1 VSQPDACEARR
12 RGAFEQGYSL
22 VALVAS
28 VTIMMIL
35 MAAAV
40 PSWKYVMKND
50 REEELLFRGGEIADA
65 IVRFQ
70 KKNANAY
77 PTSLDQLV
85 KGRFLRKL
93 YKEPMSK
100 DGKWRLVHQG
110 QTVTPG
116 AVPGQDPTDKGMPI
130 TTTTTTTTTTMPSGT
145 AATGSGGTTVGAIL
159 GVSSTSTE
167 KSLRIFNGRT
177 QYNEWIFAAGQPR
190 VIGRPPT
197 VGGGG
202 TGDGSTGGKSPSPS
216 PMPTPPA
223 PQ

>member
-1 VSQPDACEARR
+1 MSQPRR
-12 RGAFEQGYSL
+12 LSGGRRESGYSL
-22 VALVAS
+22 VALIAS

-50 REEELLFRGGEIADA
+50 REEELLYRGGEIADA

-70 KKNANAY
+70 KKNGNAY
-77 PTSLDQLV
+77 PTSLEQLV
-85 KGRFLRKL
+85 KGKFLRKL
-93 YKEPMSK
+93 YREPMSK
-100 DGKWRLVHQG
+100 DGKWRFVHQG
-110 QTVTPG
+110 QVVTPT
-116 AVPGQDPTDKGMPI
+116 ANPGGQGPTDKSTP
-130 TTTTTTTTTTMPSGT
+130 TTTTPPTTTP
-145 AATGSGGTTVGAIL
+145 AGSGGTGSTVGAIL

-167 KSLRIFNGRT
+167 KSLRVFNGRT

-197 VGGGG
+197 IGAGGTGGG
-202 TGDGSTGGKSPSPS
+202 TGPGSGKPPSPVPS
-216 PMPTPPA
+216 PPP

>member
-1 VSQPDACEARR
+1 MSGSER
-12 RGAFEQGYSL
+12 GYSL

-50 REEELLFRGGEIADA
+50 REEELLYRGGEIADA

-77 PTSLDQLV
+77 PTSLEQLV
-85 KGRFLRKL
+85 KGKFLSKL

-110 QTVTPG
+110 QVVAPTTN
-116 AVPGQDPTDKGMPI
+116 PGQGPTDKSVP
-130 TTTTTTTTTTMPSGT
+130 TTTTPPTTRPSGPG
-145 AATGSGGTTVGAIL
+145 AATGTTMGAIL
-159 GVSSTSTE
+159 GVASTSTE
-167 KSLRIFNGRT
+167 KSLRVFNGRT

-197 VGGGG
+197 IGGGG
-202 TGDGSTGGKSPSPS
+202 PGGGVGPGGPGSGKPVS
-216 PMPTPPA
+216 PTPTPLPPP

>member
-1 VSQPDACEARR
+1 MS
-12 RGAFEQGYSL
+12 RGERGYSL
-22 VALVAS
+22 VALVGS
-28 VTIMMIL
+28 VTIMLIL

-50 REEELLFRGGEIADA
+50 REEELLYRGGEIADA

-77 PTSLDQLV
+77 PTSLEQLV
-85 KGRFLRKL
+85 TGKFLRKL

-110 QTVTPG
+110 QVVAPVTN
-116 AVPGQDPTDKGMPI
+116 PGQGPTDKSAP
-130 TTTTTTTTTTMPSGT
+130 TTTTPPTTRPSGPGVATGTTM
-145 AATGSGGTTVGAIL
+145 GAIL
-159 GVSSTSTE
+159 GVASTSTE
-167 KSLRIFNGRT
+167 KSLRVFNGRT

-197 VGGGG
+197 IG
-202 TGDGSTGGKSPSPS
+202 TGGSAPGRTGTPGGAT
-216 PMPTPPA
+216 PTPPPA
-223 PQ
+223 PR

>member
-1 VSQPDACEARR
+1 MNR
-12 RGAFEQGYSL
+12 RGPSHERGYSL
-22 VALVAS
+22 VALIAS

-35 MAAAV
+35 MGAAV

-50 REEELLFRGGEIADA
+50 REEELLYRGGEIADA

-70 KKNANAY
+70 KKNGNAY
-77 PTSLDQLV
+77 PTSLEQLV
-85 KGRFLRKL
+85 KGKFLRKL

-110 QTVTPG
+110 QAGPP
-116 AVPGQDPTDKGMPI
+116 ASIPGQGPIDKNAPTTPTP
-130 TTTTTTTTTTMPSGT
+130 TTRPPGPGV
-145 AATGSGGTTVGAIL
+145 ATGTTLGPII

-167 KSLRIFNGRT
+167 KSLRVFNGRT

-197 VGGGG
+197 IGGGGG
-202 TGDGSTGGKSPSPS
+202 TGGSGGVKPS
-216 PMPTPPA
+216 PTPP
-223 PQ
+223 PPK

>member
-1 VSQPDACEARR
+1 MSPPRR
-12 RGAFEQGYSL
+12 LSRGGRESGYSL
-22 VALVAS
+22 VALIAS

-50 REEELLFRGGEIADA
+50 REEELLYRGGEIADA

-70 KKNANAY
+70 KKNGNAY
-77 PTSLDQLV
+77 PTSLEQLV
-85 KGRFLRKL
+85 KGKFLRKL
-93 YKEPMSK
+93 YREPMSK
-100 DGKWRLVHQG
+100 DGKWRFVHQG
-110 QTVTPG
+110 QVVTPT
-116 AVPGQDPTDKGMPI
+116 ANPGGQEPTDKSTP
-130 TTTTTTTTTTMPSGT
+130 TTTTPPTTTP
-145 AATGSGGTTVGAIL
+145 AGSGGTGSTVGAIL

-167 KSLRIFNGRT
+167 KSLRVFNGRT

-197 VGGGG
+197 IGAGGTGGG
-202 TGDGSTGGKSPSPS
+202 TGPGGGKPPSPVPS
-216 PMPTPPA
+216 PPP

>member
-1 VSQPDACEARR
+1 
-12 RGAFEQGYSL
+12 

-28 VTIMMIL
+28 VTIMLIL
-35 MAAAV
+35 MTAAV

-50 REEELLFRGGEIADA
+50 REEELLYRGGEIADA

-85 KGRFLRKL
+85 KGKFLRRL

-100 DGKWRLVHQG
+100 DGKWRLIHQG
-110 QTVTPG
+110 QAVAPTTTPG
-116 AVPGQDPTDKGMPI
+116 GQSPTDKSTP
-130 TTTTTTTTTTMPSGT
+130 TTTTPPTTMPSDGN
-145 AATGSGGTTVGAIL
+145 ASGGLGASGSSVGAIL
-159 GVSSTSTE
+159 GVASTSTD
-167 KSLRIFNGRT
+167 KSLRVFNGRT

-197 VGGGG
+197 IGGGGG
-202 TGDGSTGGKSPSPS
+202 TEGSSGGKSPSPT
-216 PMPTPPA
+216 PKPPA

>member
-1 VSQPDACEARR
+1 MSRAER
-12 RGAFEQGYSL
+12 GYSL

-28 VTIMMIL
+28 VTIMMVL
-35 MAAAV
+35 MTAAV
-40 PSWKYVMKND
+40 PTWKYVMKND
-50 REEELLFRGGEIADA
+50 REEELLYRGAEIADA

-77 PTSLDQLV
+77 PTSLEQLV
-85 KGRFLRKL
+85 KGKFLRKL

-110 QTVTPG
+110 QVVAPTTN
-116 AVPGQDPTDKGMPI
+116 PGQGPVDKNAP
-130 TTTTTTTTTTMPSGT
+130 TTTTPPTTRPSGP
-145 AATGSGGTTVGAIL
+145 GGVGGTTIGAIL
-159 GVSSTSTE
+159 GVASTSTE

-197 VGGGG
+197 IGGGG
-202 TGDGSTGGKSPSPS
+202 AGGSTSGKPAS
-216 PMPTPPA
+216 PTPP
-223 PQ
+223 PPPPR